1 MTSVC
6 RLSCTSNNGVIQ
18 SWYAMISI
26 DEQEQSGTEIRVGLA
41 DKVNTVVRALSGGM
55 KRKLSLGI
63 ALIGDS
69 KVIVLDEPTSGMDP
83 YSMWLTWQLIKKI
96 KKGRIILLTTHSMDE
111 ADVLGDRIA
120 IMANGSLKSLWKV
133 GTEISFKLPLASSSS
148 FESMFREIE
157 GCMTRSDP
165 NLESEGSEHNHSFGI
180 ESYGIS
186 VTTLG
191 RGIHESCEDR
201 L

>member
-1 MTSVC
+1 M
-6 RLSCTSNNGVIQ
+6 
-18 SWYAMISI
+18 
-26 DEQEQSGTEIRVGLA
+26 VGLA

-120 IMANGSLKSLWKV
+120 IMANGSLKCYGRFVKGV
-133 GTEISFKLPLASSSS
+133 GLKLKPRTYRFPESEKALSDAIEAARPTLGPVLLSMSEYLMSS
-148 FESMFREIE
+148 F
-157 GCMTRSDP
+157 
-165 NLESEGSEHNHSFGI
+165 N
-180 ESYGIS
+180 ESYQS
-186 VTTLG
+186 RCVVTYFYIHFLHLGTLYYYLEG
-191 RGIHESCEDR
+191 
-201 L
+201 